1 MSTPTP
7 PVIPQPFAA
16 AAGPSFINTIPDVS
30 ADPQLADYQSGF
42 KPLTFQPVGSGGVP
56 PLGQDFNGIL
66 NAITAHLFALQGG
79 SLQAYDVD
87 VATAIG
93 GYNKGAIVSMVN
105 GEGYWINLVDD
116 NATDPEAGGAGWQPI
131 YMYGSGAALAVT
143 GGLRTLDAVESARP
157 FLLLTGTLSGNQ
169 QIVLPNA
176 FRHWLVI
183 NACVIGA
190 FSLTVK
196 TAAGAGVV
204 VPAGGAASPTA
215 IYCDTVDVYRVF
227 TPSALPTSV
236 PATPDSIVLRDN
248 LGVAYGLTGPL
259 GDASLALATTEFV
272 NRANVLAGNGY
283 MIHPNGL
290 IEQWGF
296 DARFGASAQT
306 VTFPLVFPNA
316 VYNVIPTGVRR
327 ASGVALGQIPT
338 IIGSPN
344 LTSFALAHSDG
355 SVGAYWRALGR

>member
-7 PVIPQPFAA
+7 PVIPQPFASD
-16 AAGPSFINTIPDVS
+16 AGPSFINTIPDVS

-93 GYNKGAIVSMVN
+93 GYNKGAIVSMAN

-131 YMYGSGAALAVT
+131 YMYGSGAAIAVT
-143 GGLRTLDAVESARP
+143 GGSRTLDAVEAARP

-190 FSLTVK
+190 FTLTVK
-196 TAAGAGVV
+196 TAAGTGVV
-204 VPAGGAASPTA
+204 VPAGGAAAPTA
-215 IYCDTVDVYRVF
+215 VYCDTVDIYRVF

-236 PATPDSIVLRDN
+236 TPTPDSIVLRDN
-248 LGVAYGLTGPL
+248 LGVQYALTAPL
-259 GDASLALATTEFV
+259 ADATERVATTEFV
-272 NRANVLAGNGY
+272 NCGALLAQNGW
-283 MIHPNGL
+283 MLHPNGL
-290 IEQWGF
+290 VEQWGF
-296 DARFGASAQT
+296 NTRLGSAAQT
-306 VTFPLVFPNA
+306 VTFPIAFPNA
-316 VYNVIPTGVRR
+316 IYNVVVSPRQNAGD
-327 ASGVALGQIPT
+327 ALGQVPT
-338 IIGSPN
+338 VTGNPGLS
-344 LTSFALAHSDG
+344 SFQLAHSDG
-355 SVGAYWRALGR
+355 SVGAFWRALGR